1 MSRYEVL
8 FFLLLST
15 IVLLIYSNTFKAPF
29 VFDDNMNIQN
39 NTSIRL
45 GKLTTENIV
54 TAVSESH
61 LRSRPIANI
70 SFALNYYFHQYN
82 VTGYHVVNVLIHVTT
97 GIFLYFF
104 VKTTLHLPLLH
115 FKDTTATW
123 IASFTVLLWLVH
135 PLHTQSVTYIVQRMN
150 SMASMFYVLS
160 MLLYIRG
167 RLTLDKRR
175 RWLLFT
181 GCILAGILAIG
192 SKEIALTIPFF
203 LLLYEWYFFQDLSFV
218 WFKKYLISFA
228 GVMVFLALSALMY
241 MGTETLHN
249 ILVVPDDFDFTLTE
263 RVLTEFRVVI
273 VYLKLLLFPHP
284 SQLNIDYDFPLSR
297 SLFDPIS
304 TLFALGTIIGMFGL
318 ALYIS
323 KKERLLSFCVL
334 WFFGNLVIESSVIML
349 DILFEHR
356 TYLPSMLLSLLVV
369 TLVVRYTKLPWL
381 RVVVLCAVALVYAV
395 WTYERNSLWANEIAL
410 WSDCVVKSPHKARP
424 HTNLGY
430 ALMSQGNLKEAIH
443 HYTEALRI
451 APSYV
456 IAHNNLGDALARQ
469 GKVAEAVYHYTEA
482 LRLNPHYAEAH
493 NNLGNA
499 LMDEGKAEEAVR
511 HYTEALRLNPNAA
524 LFHNNL
530 GSALAHQGKVEE
542 AVRHYTE
549 ALRLNPNAAQVYN
562 NLGNLLVR
570 QGKVEEA
577 VRYYTEAL
585 RLNPNYALARQNLER
600 VLRQRGASAGPSRVD
615 PKPSG
620 SG

>member
-29 VFDDNMNIQN
+29 VFDDNRNIQN

-45 GKLTTENIV
+45 GKLTIENIV
-54 TAVSESH
+54 KAVSESH

-615 PKPSG
+615 PKP
-620 SG
+620 

>member
-1 MSRYEVL
+1 
-8 FFLLLST
+8 
-15 IVLLIYSNTFKAPF
+15 
-29 VFDDNMNIQN
+29 
-39 NTSIRL
+39 
-45 GKLTTENIV
+45 
-54 TAVSESH
+54 
-61 LRSRPIANI
+61 
-70 SFALNYYFHQYN
+70 
-82 VTGYHVVNVLIHVTT
+82 
-97 GIFLYFF
+97 
-104 VKTTLHLPLLH
+104 
-115 FKDTTATW
+115 
-123 IASFTVLLWLVH
+123 
-135 PLHTQSVTYIVQRMN
+135 
-150 SMASMFYVLS
+150 
-160 MLLYIRG
+160 
-167 RLTLDKRR
+167 
-175 RWLLFT
+175 
-181 GCILAGILAIG
+181 
-192 SKEIALTIPFF
+192 
-203 LLLYEWYFFQDLSFV
+203 LLYEWYFFQDLSLI

-249 ILVVPDDFDFTLTE
+249 ILVVPGDFDFTLTE

-304 TLFALGTIIGMFGL
+304 TSFALGTIIGMFGL

-615 PKPSG
+615 PKP
-620 SG
+620 

>member
-1 MSRYEVL
+1 
-8 FFLLLST
+8 
-15 IVLLIYSNTFKAPF
+15 LIYSNTFKAPF

-45 GKLTTENIV
+45 GKLTIENIV

-61 LRSRPIANI
+61 LQSRPIANI

-160 MLLYIRG
+160 MLLYTRG
-167 RLTLDKRR
+167 RLTSDKRR

-203 LLLYEWYFFQDLSFV
+203 LLLYEWYFFQDLSLI

-249 ILVVPDDFDFTLTE
+249 ILVVPGDFDFTLTE

-615 PKPSG
+615 PKP
-620 SG
+620 

>member
-150 SMASMFYVLS
+150 SLASMFYVLS
-160 MLLYIRG
+160 MLLYTRG
-167 RLTLDKRR
+167 RLTSDKRR

-192 SKEIALTIPFF
+192 SKEIALTIPLF

-249 ILVVPDDFDFTLTE
+249 ILVVPGDFDFTLTE

-323 KKERLLSFCVL
+323 KKDRLLSFCVL

-615 PKPSG
+615 PKP
-620 SG
+620 

>member
-1 MSRYEVL
+1 MARYEAL
-8 FFLLLST
+8 LFLLLSI

-39 NTSIRL
+39 NASIRL
-45 GKLTTENIV
+45 NKFTIEDVVKT
-54 TAVSESH
+54 VSESR

-82 VTGYHVVNVLIHVTT
+82 VTGYHVVNVLIHIIT
-97 GIFLYFF
+97 GIFLYIF
-104 VKTTLHLPLLH
+104 VKTTLRLPLLH
-115 FKDTTATW
+115 FKEPTPTW
-123 IASFTVLLWLVH
+123 IASFTVFLWIVH

-150 SMASMFYVLS
+150 SLASMFYVLS
-160 MLLYIRG
+160 MLLYTRG
-167 RLTLDKRR
+167 RLTSDKRR
-175 RWLLFT
+175 RWILFT
-181 GCILAGILAIG
+181 GCILAGILAVG
-192 SKEIALTIPFF
+192 SKEIALTLPFF
-203 LLLYEWYFFQDLSFV
+203 LLLYEWYFFQDLSLV
-218 WFKKYLISFA
+218 WFKHYFMPVVGA
-228 GVMVFLALSALMY
+228 MVFLALSALVY

-249 ILVVPDDFDFTLTE
+249 IFFVPGDFDFTLME

-284 SQLNIDYDFPLSR
+284 SQLNIDHDFPLSR

-304 TLFALGTIIGMFGL
+304 TLFALGTIIGIFGL

-323 KKERLLSFCVL
+323 RKERLLSFCIL

-381 RVVVLCAVALVYAV
+381 RVVALCAVALVYAV

-410 WSDCVVKSPHKARP
+410 WSDCVAKSPHKARP

-430 ALMSQGNLKEAIH
+430 ALMSQGNINEAIY

-456 IAHNNLGDALARQ
+456 IAHNNLGSALARQ
-469 GKVAEAVYHYTEA
+469 GKVQ
-482 LRLNPHYAEAH
+482 
-493 NNLGNA
+493 
-499 LMDEGKAEEAVR
+499 EAVR
-511 HYTEALRLNPNAA
+511 HYTEALRLNPHYAQAHNNLGNALINEGKVPEAVHHYTEA
-524 LFHNNL
+524 LRLNPHNAEAHNNL
-530 GSALAHQGKVEE
+530 GSALASQGKVAE

-549 ALRLNPNAAQVYN
+549 ALRLNPHAALVYN
-562 NLGNLLVR
+562 NLGNLLAR
-570 QGKVEEA
+570 QGRVEEA
-577 VRYYTEAL
+577 VRHYTEAL

-615 PKPSG
+615 PKP
-620 SG
+620 

>member
-45 GKLTTENIV
+45 GKLTIENIV

-61 LRSRPIANI
+61 LQSRPIANI

-82 VTGYHVVNVLIHVTT
+82 VTGYHIVNVLIHVTT

-160 MLLYIRG
+160 MLLYTRG
-167 RLTLDKRR
+167 RLTSDKRR

-203 LLLYEWYFFQDLSFV
+203 LLLYEWYFFQDLSLI

-249 ILVVPDDFDFTLTE
+249 ILVVPGDFDFTLTE

-304 TLFALGTIIGMFGL
+304 TSFALGTIIGMFGL

-469 GKVAEAVYHYTEA
+469 GQVAEAVYHYTEA

-600 VLRQRGASAGPSRVD
+600 VLRQRGASVGPSRVD
-615 PKPSG
+615 PKP
-620 SG
+620 

>member
-8 FFLLLST
+8 FFLLLSA

-192 SKEIALTIPFF
+192 SKEIALTIPLF
-203 LLLYEWYFFQDLSFV
+203 LLLYEWYFFQDLSLV

-228 GVMVFLALSALMY
+228 GVIVFLALSALMY

-249 ILVVPDDFDFTLTE
+249 ILVVPGDFDFTLTE

-530 GSALAHQGKVEE
+530 GSALARQGKVEE
-542 AVRHYTE
+542 AVHHYTE

-562 NLGNLLVR
+562 NLGNLLTR
-570 QGKVEEA
+570 QGKAEEA

-615 PKPSG
+615 PKP
-620 SG
+620 

>member
-160 MLLYIRG
+160 MLLYTRG
-167 RLTLDKRR
+167 RLTSDKRR

-615 PKPSG
+615 PKP
-620 SG
+620 

>member
-615 PKPSG
+615 PKP
-620 SG
+620 

>member
-45 GKLTTENIV
+45 GKLTIENIV

-61 LRSRPIANI
+61 LQSRPIANI

-82 VTGYHVVNVLIHVTT
+82 VTGYHIVNVLIHVTT

-160 MLLYIRG
+160 MLLYTRG
-167 RLTLDKRR
+167 RLTSDKRR

-203 LLLYEWYFFQDLSFV
+203 LLLYEWYFFQDLSLV

-241 MGTETLHN
+241 IGTETLHN
-249 ILVVPDDFDFTLTE
+249 ILVVPGDFDFTLTE

-323 KKERLLSFCVL
+323 KKDRLLSFCVL

-615 PKPSG
+615 PKP
-620 SG
+620 

>member
-45 GKLTTENIV
+45 GKLTIENIV

-61 LRSRPIANI
+61 LQSRPIANI

-82 VTGYHVVNVLIHVTT
+82 VTGYHIVNVLIHVTT

-160 MLLYIRG
+160 MLLYTRG
-167 RLTLDKRR
+167 RLTSDKRR
-175 RWLLFT
+175 QWLLFT

-203 LLLYEWYFFQDLSFV
+203 LLLYEWYFFQDLSLI

-249 ILVVPDDFDFTLTE
+249 ILVVPGDFDFTLTE

-304 TLFALGTIIGMFGL
+304 TSFALGTIIGMFGL

-469 GKVAEAVYHYTEA
+469 GQVAEAVYHYTEA

-600 VLRQRGASAGPSRVD
+600 VLRQRGASVGPSRVD
-615 PKPSG
+615 PKP
-620 SG
+620 

>member
-45 GKLTTENIV
+45 GKLTIENIV

-61 LRSRPIANI
+61 LQSRPIANI

-82 VTGYHVVNVLIHVTT
+82 VTGYHIVNVLIHVTT

-160 MLLYIRG
+160 MLLYTRG
-167 RLTLDKRR
+167 RLTSDKRR

-203 LLLYEWYFFQDLSFV
+203 LLLYEWYFFQDLSLI

-249 ILVVPDDFDFTLTE
+249 ILVVPGDFDFTLTE

-304 TLFALGTIIGMFGL
+304 TSFALGTIIGMFGL

-469 GKVAEAVYHYTEA
+469 GQVAEAVYHYTEA

-615 PKPSG
+615 PKP
-620 SG
+620 

>member
-1 MSRYEVL
+1 
-8 FFLLLST
+8 
-15 IVLLIYSNTFKAPF
+15 
-29 VFDDNMNIQN
+29 
-39 NTSIRL
+39 
-45 GKLTTENIV
+45 
-54 TAVSESH
+54 
-61 LRSRPIANI
+61 
-70 SFALNYYFHQYN
+70 
-82 VTGYHVVNVLIHVTT
+82 
-97 GIFLYFF
+97 
-104 VKTTLHLPLLH
+104 
-115 FKDTTATW
+115 
-123 IASFTVLLWLVH
+123 
-135 PLHTQSVTYIVQRMN
+135 
-150 SMASMFYVLS
+150 
-160 MLLYIRG
+160 
-167 RLTLDKRR
+167 
-175 RWLLFT
+175 
-181 GCILAGILAIG
+181 
-192 SKEIALTIPFF
+192 
-203 LLLYEWYFFQDLSFV
+203 LLYEWYFFQDLSLV
-218 WFKKYLISFA
+218 WFKRYFISVA
-228 GVMVFLALSALMY
+228 GVMVFLALLALVY

-249 ILVVPDDFDFTLTE
+249 ILFVPGDFDFTLTE

-304 TLFALGTIIGMFGL
+304 TLFALGTIIGILGL

-323 KKERLLSFCVL
+323 PKERLLSFCIL

-381 RVVVLCAVALVYAV
+381 RVGVLCAVALVYAV
-395 WTYERNSLWANEIAL
+395 WTYERNSLWANEITL
-410 WSDCVVKSPHKARP
+410 WSDCVAKSPHKARP

-430 ALMSQGNLKEAIH
+430 ALMSQGNIQEAIR
-443 HYTEALRI
+443 HYTEALQI

-469 GKVAEAVYHYTEA
+469 GKVEEAVGHYTEA

-499 LMDEGKAEEAVR
+499 LMDEGKVEEAVR

-530 GSALAHQGKVEE
+530 GSALARQGKVEE
-542 AVRHYTE
+542 AVRSYTE

-562 NLGNLLVR
+562 NLGNLLTR

-577 VRYYTEAL
+577 VRSYTEAL
-585 RLNPNYALARQNLER
+585 RLNPNYALARKNLEH

-615 PKPSG
+615 PNP
-620 SG
+620 